1 MSDSDFFK
9 KDIIE
14 KAPGFRSGISDLPRH
29 LNAETIS
36 AGLIA
41 AIFGCTGPPLII
53 MNSAMNAGY
62 TSIQTISW
70 LASVCFFGGVL
81 SLILALRYK
90 QPIAGAWSIPIAVML
105 GNTLAFFNFNQAVGA
120 YLLAGIMVLALGFS
134 GLVGKIMRWLPIPI
148 VMGMI
153 AGAMIKF
160 GTGMIVSVE
169 KLPVVCGAAM
179 AGYLVTNR
187 FVRKFPPVLGALILG
202 ILSAAFTGGIDFSGA
217 DYSLVLP
224 TVFAPEFSFDAFL
237 SISVPVAILV
247 IGAENAQATGVL
259 LTEGYKPPVNFMTVA
274 SGFGGIITSFFGG
287 HNANVAGPMT
297 AICASEAAGKDTE
310 GRYAAAVV
318 NGILFGGF
326 GLIASIAVAFIESVP
341 RPLVGVVAG
350 LAMIGV
356 LTQAF
361 EQAFASGKF
370 KVGAFFALVIAMS
383 GISIAKISAP
393 FWALLGGVVVSY
405 MIEHK
410 DFAVSASKKTAPAAK
425 DMVQRQAA

>member
-1 MSDSDFFK
+1 MSAIDSRK
-9 KDIIE
+9 KDNTE
-14 KAPGFRSGISDLPRH
+14 KVPGFRSGIVDLPKH

-41 AIFGCTGPPLII
+41 AVFGCTGPPLII

-81 SLILALRYK
+81 SLVLALRYK

-105 GNTLAFFNFNQAVGA
+105 GNTLSFFTINQAVGA
-120 YLLAGIMVLALGFS
+120 YLLAGLLVLALGFS
-134 GLVGKIMRWLPIPI
+134 GLVGRIMRWLPIPI

-169 KLPVVCGAAM
+169 KIPVVCGAAM
-179 AGYLVTNR
+179 AGYLIINR
-187 FVRKFPPVLGALILG
+187 FARRFPPVLGALIVG
-202 ILSAAFTGGIDFSGA
+202 IAAAALTGGVNLGDA
-217 DYSLVLP
+217 DYALVLP
-224 TVFAPEFSFDAFL
+224 TMFAPVFSLDAFL
-237 SISVPVAILV
+237 SISIPVAILV

-259 LTEGYKPPVNFMTVA
+259 LTEGYKPPVNFMTVV
-274 SGFGGIITSFFGG
+274 SGVGGIVTSVFGG
-287 HNANVAGPMT
+287 HNANIAGPMT
-297 AICASEAAGKDTE
+297 AICASEAAGKDLD

-326 GLIASIAVAFIESVP
+326 GLIASVAVTFIQSVP
-341 RPLVGVVAG
+341 RPLVSVVAG

-361 EQAFASGKF
+361 QQAFSTGKF
-370 KVGAFFALVIAMS
+370 KVGAFFALAIAMS

-393 FWALLGGVVVSY
+393 FWALIGGVVVSY
-405 MIEHK
+405 MIEPQ
-410 DFAVSASKKTAPAAK
+410 DFAAPLPRNADPSAEASI
-425 DMVQRQAA
+425 QRQAA

>member
-1 MSDSDFFK
+1 MSGKDSSPK
-9 KDIIE
+9 GLLE
-14 KAPGFRSGISDLPRH
+14 KAPGFRAGLADLPKH
-29 LNAETIS
+29 LNAETVS

-41 AIFGCTGPPLII
+41 AVFGCTGPPLII

-62 TSIQTISW
+62 TTTQTISW

-105 GNTLAFFNFNQAVGA
+105 GNTLAFFNINQAVGA
-120 YLLAGIMVLALGFS
+120 YFLAGAMVLALGLS

-169 KLPVVCGAAM
+169 KLPTVCGAAM
-179 AGYLVTNR
+179 IGYLLITR

-202 ILSAAFTGGIDFSGA
+202 ITAAAVTGGIDFSGA

-224 TVFAPEFSFDAFL
+224 TVFAPEFSLDAFL

-259 LTEGYKPPVNFMTVA
+259 LTEGYKPPVNFMTVV
-274 SGFGGIITSFFGG
+274 SGVGGIITSFFGG
-287 HNANVAGPMT
+287 HNANIAGPMT
-297 AICASEAAGKDTE
+297 AICASEAAGKNPE

-318 NGILFGGF
+318 NGFLFGGF
-326 GLIASIAVAFIESVP
+326 GLIASVAVAFIQSVP

-370 KVGAFFALVIAMS
+370 RAGAFFALVIAMS

-393 FWALLGGVVVSY
+393 FWALLFGVVVSY
-405 MIEHK
+405 MVEPK
-410 DFAVSASKKTAPAAK
+410 DFSDQAEKKEAAK
-425 DMVQRQAA
+425 VMAEELPA